1 MLRELLQKLGSK
13 LILKIIVTVVEL
25 FDVIINVLL
34 KLVELGLFFIGL
46 AFSRLDH
53 PVKNGYFS
61 IYDLIFFPQL

>member
-1 MLRELLQKLGSK
+1 MLRELFQKLGSK
-13 LILKIIVTVVEL
+13 LILKIIVSVVKL

-34 KLVELGLFFIGL
+34 KLVELSLFFIGF

-53 PVKNGYFS
+53 PVKNSYFS